1 MHKQKVLKTI
11 LLSTAVLTV
20 ASTAIMLQQNQN
32 SVDRTVKT
40 EEVSKQDLASS
51 SSEVSNVKTKTE
63 SITSTKAEEK
73 PVATETATLVEKPV
87 ETEIT
92 VAQAEA
98 KPVGTKTNTVAIKEV
113 APSER
118 PVATKPIEK
127 QVTKVADQ
135 PKVASKPVD
144 QPKVDKPA
152 ETKLVEQPK
161 TEAPKTEQPKVETP
175 KVKKV
180 EQPKAEKPVV
190 AEKPATPAPT
200 VEKPAPQPKVEAP
213 KTEVPAPK
221 AETPVAPQ
229 PKAEAPAPKVEQ
241 PKAETPMVAKKGEAL
256 VQPELPEYHE
266 AKGEPEVQPT
276 LPEFTTPSETPS
288 APVEQPKL
296 EQPVAPKAPVVAE
309 KGEPLV
315 QPELSEFHAENG
327 DALVQTE
334 LPELSVPAETPAI
347 PETPAVEQPVV
358 TEKGESLVQP
368 ELPEF
373 HAETGDALVQPELP
387 EYHEAKDQPEVQPAL
402 TELIVPAENTQPEQP
417 VVPEAPIVTE
427 KGEPLVQPELPEY
440 HAENGTPEVQ
450 PELPEFHTENGDA
463 LVQPELPEFHSEN
476 GTPEVQPEL
485 PEFHTKTGDTLVQ
498 PELPEYH
505 ESKGEPEVQP
515 ALPEFKL
522 KTVSREETIK
532 IPAVTMNVPNS
543 ELNEGETEIVTQPK
557 EGSITRTYE
566 DVLDEHDNVL
576 STKLVNETRVEA
588 INGVTSIGTKPV
600 KKVFGETGMYR
611 FSEHLSDEKILEF
624 REDVKLTA
632 DEIHALGQDEI
643 NKRAEQNLEN
653 TITVQDKQRQ
663 NLSHMDSAP
672 LSDETIN
679 NLNGDTYINH
689 KNIGLKVLELV
700 NAERKRLGVHEL
712 TWSDPLYTLT
722 KIRANEVRE
731 NGSIR
736 FYTEEGKTL
745 KHVRDDKGTPWYT
758 VRDNTEFEDSA
769 LGENLAGYSIRP
781 NVYKAF
787 SEKYIADQLY
797 NQWKNSPHHYANMI
811 KEKFYQFAFDVAYS
825 KFWRDGH
832 TDVTYKKQGV
842 LGVQLFAD

>member
-40 EEVSKQDLASS
+40 EEVSKQDIASN
-51 SSEVSNVKTKTE
+51 SSEVTKVETKTE
-63 SITSTKAEEK
+63 ATTSTKTEEK
-73 PVATETATLVEKPV
+73 PVTTETATLAEKPV

-98 KPVGTKTNTVAIKEV
+98 KPVETKVDTVAIKEV

-118 PVATKPIEK
+118 PVATKLVEK
-127 QVTKVADQ
+127 QVTKVAEQPKVEKQATPTVAEQ

-144 QPKVDKPA
+144 QPKVDKPT
-152 ETKLVEQPK
+152 ETKPVEQPK
-161 TEAPKTEQPKVETP
+161 TEAPKVEQPKVETP
-175 KVKKV
+175 KVEKV

-190 AEKPATPAPT
+190 AEKPATPAPA

-221 AETPVAPQ
+221 V
-229 PKAEAPAPKVEQ
+229 
-241 PKAETPMVAKKGEAL
+241 ETPMVAEKGESL

-266 AKGEPEVQPT
+266 AKGEPEVQPA
-276 LPEFTTPSETPS
+276 LPEFTTPAEIPS
-288 APVEQPKL
+288 KQAEQPKV
-296 EQPVAPKAPVVAE
+296 EQPVAPEAPVVAE

-315 QPELSEFHAENG
+315 QPELPEFHAENG
-327 DALVQTE
+327 EALVQPELPEFQAETGDALVQPK
-334 LPELSVPAETPAI
+334 LPEATVPAETPTT
-347 PETPAVEQPVV
+347 PETPTVEQPVVPDAPKVEQPVV
-358 TEKGESLVQP
+358 TEKGEP
-368 ELPEF
+368 
-373 HAETGDALVQPELP
+373 
-387 EYHEAKDQPEVQPAL
+387 
-402 TELIVPAENTQPEQP
+402 
-417 VVPEAPIVTE
+417 
-427 KGEPLVQPELPEY
+427 
-440 HAENGTPEVQ
+440 
-450 PELPEFHTENGDA
+450 
-463 LVQPELPEFHSEN
+463 
-476 GTPEVQPEL
+476 
-485 PEFHTKTGDTLVQ
+485 LVQ

-543 ELNEGETEIVTQPK
+543 ELNEGKTEIVTQPK
-557 EGSITRTYE
+557 DGSITRTYE
-566 DVLDEHDNVL
+566 DVLDEHDNIL

-588 INGVTSIGTKPV
+588 IKGVTSIGTKPV
-600 KKVFGETGMYR
+600 KKVFGEEGNYR
-611 FSEHLSDEKILEF
+611 FSEHLADENILEF

-643 NKRAEQNLEN
+643 NKRVEQNFDN
-653 TITVQDKQRQ
+653 TITVEDKTRPNVSQVYT
-663 NLSHMDSAP
+663 AP

-689 KNIGLKVLELV
+689 KNVGLKVLELV

-722 KIRANEVRE
+722 KVRANELRK

-736 FYTEEGKTL
+736 FYTEDGQEL
-745 KHVRDDKGTPWYT
+745 KHVRDNKGTKWHT
-758 VRDNTEFEDSA
+758 VKEGTEFEDSA
-769 LGENLAGYSIRP
+769 MGENLASYSVRP
-781 NVYKAF
+781 NIYKTF
-787 SEKYIADQLY
+787 SEKYIAEQLY
-797 NQWKNSPHHYANMI
+797 DQWKNSPHHYANMI
-811 KEKFYQFAFDVAYS
+811 KEKYNQFAFDVAYS
-825 KFWRDGH
+825 KFWRDGYS
-832 TDVTYKKQGV
+832 DATYKRQGV

>member
-63 SITSTKAEEK
+63 STTSTKVEEK
-73 PVATETATLVEKPV
+73 PVANETSTLAEKPV

-98 KPVGTKTNTVAIKEV
+98 KPVETKADTVAIKEV

-118 PVATKPIEK
+118 PVATKLVEK
-127 QVTKVADQ
+127 QVTKVAEKPKVEKQTNPTVAEQ
-135 PKVASKPVD
+135 PKVASKPVE
-144 QPKVDKPA
+144 QPRVDKPT
-152 ETKLVEQPK
+152 ETKPVEQPK
-161 TEAPKTEQPKVETP
+161 TEVPKAEQPNVEAP

-180 EQPKAEKPVV
+180 EQPKTEKPVV
-190 AEKPATPAPT
+190 AEKPATPAPA
-200 VEKPAPQPKVEAP
+200 VEKPAPAP
-213 KTEVPAPK
+213 KAEVPKSEVPAPK
-221 AETPVAPQ
+221 VET
-229 PKAEAPAPKVEQ
+229 PAPKVET
-241 PKAETPMVAKKGEAL
+241 PVVAEKSEAL

-296 EQPVAPKAPVVAE
+296 EQPVTPEAPVVAE
-309 KGEPLV
+309 K
-315 QPELSEFHAENG
+315 S
-327 DALVQTE
+327 
-334 LPELSVPAETPAI
+334 
-347 PETPAVEQPVV
+347 
-358 TEKGESLVQP
+358 ESLVQP

-373 HAETGDALVQPELP
+373 HTETGNALVQPELP
-387 EYHEAKDQPEVQPAL
+387 EYHEAKGQPEVQPAL
-402 TELIVPAENTQPEQP
+402 TELVVPAENTQPEQP
-417 VVPEAPIVTE
+417 AVPEAPIVTE
-427 KGEPLVQPELPEY
+427 KGEPLVQPELPEF

-450 PELPEFHTENGDA
+450 PELPEFHAENGDA

-485 PEFHTKTGDTLVQ
+485 PEFHAETGDALVQ

-505 ESKGEPEVQP
+505 EQKGEPEVQP

-557 EGSITRTYE
+557 DGSITRTYE

-588 INGVTSIGTKPV
+588 IKGVTSIGTKPV

-611 FSEHLSDEKILEF
+611 FSEHLSDENILEF

-736 FYTEEGKTL
+736 FYTEDGQTL

-811 KEKFYQFAFDVAYS
+811 KEKYNRFAFDVAYS

>member
-1 MHKQKVLKTI
+1 MMKKRIILKRL

-20 ASTAIMLQQNQN
+20 ASTAIIVHQHNA
-32 SVDRTVKT
+32 VDKTVKT

-51 SSEVSNVKTKTE
+51 SSETNKVEAKNLETKSTK
-63 SITSTKAEEK
+63 STTSTTSTNVEEK
-73 PVATETATLVEKPV
+73 PVD
-87 ETEIT
+87 T
-92 VAQAEA
+92 V
-98 KPVGTKTNTVAIKEV
+98 VNKEV
-113 APSER
+113 APSEC
-118 PVATKPIEK
+118 PVATKLVEK
-127 QVTKVADQ
+127 PVVETKVAEQ
-135 PKVASKPVD
+135 TKVASKPVE
-144 QPKVDKPA
+144 QPKVEKPT
-152 ETKLVEQPK
+152 ETKPVEQPK
-161 TEAPKTEQPKVETP
+161 TEVPAPKDEQPKAETP
-175 KVKKV
+175 KVEAPVV
-180 EQPKAEKPVV
+180 EKPVKQPKAEKPVV
-190 AEKPATPAPT
+190 AEKPTTPAPV

-213 KTEVPAPK
+213 K
-221 AETPVAPQ
+221 AET
-229 PKAEAPAPKVEQ
+229 PAPKVEA
-241 PKAETPMVAKKGEAL
+241 PVITEKGEAL

-266 AKGEPEVQPT
+266 AKGEPEVQPA
-276 LPEFTTPSETPS
+276 F
-288 APVEQPKL
+288 
-296 EQPVAPKAPVVAE
+296 
-309 KGEPLV
+309 
-315 QPELSEFHAENG
+315 PEL
-327 DALVQTE
+327 V
-334 LPELSVPAETPAI
+334 
-347 PETPAVEQPVV
+347 
-358 TEKGESLVQP
+358 
-368 ELPEF
+368 
-373 HAETGDALVQPELP
+373 
-387 EYHEAKDQPEVQPAL
+387 
-402 TELIVPAENTQPEQP
+402 VPAENTQPEQP
-417 VVPEAPIVTE
+417 VVSEKGEPLVQPELPEFHAENGEALVQPELPEFHDAKGTPEVQPALTEATVPVETPQPEQPVAPEAPVVTE
-427 KGEPLVQPELPEY
+427 KGEPLVQPELPEF
-440 HAENGTPEVQ
+440 HDAKGTPEVQ
-450 PELPEFHTENGDA
+450 PELPEFHDA
-463 LVQPELPEFHSEN
+463 KGEPEVQPALPEFHAE
-476 GTPEVQPEL
+476 
-485 PEFHTKTGDTLVQ
+485 TGDALVQ

-557 EGSITRTYE
+557 DGSITRTYE

-588 INGVTSIGTKPV
+588 INGITSIGTKPV

-611 FSEHLSDEKILEF
+611 FREHLSDEKILEF

-712 TWSDPLYTLT
+712 TWSDSLYTLA

-736 FYTEEGKTL
+736 FYTEDGQTL

-758 VRDNTEFEDSA
+758 IRDNTEFEDNA
-769 LGENLAGYSIRP
+769 LGENLAAYSIRP

-811 KEKFYQFAFDVAYS
+811 KEKYNRFAFDVAYS

-832 TDVTYKKQGV
+832 TDITYKKQGV
-842 LGVQLFAD
+842 LGVQLFADE

>member
-1 MHKQKVLKTI
+1 MKKRIILKRL

-20 ASTAIMLQQNQN
+20 ASTAIIVQQYN
-32 SVDRTVKT
+32 SADKTVKT
-40 EEVSKQDLASS
+40 EECSKQDV
-51 SSEVSNVKTKTE
+51 VSN
-63 SITSTKAEEK
+63 SAEPKIEK
-73 PVATETATLVEKPV
+73 SAVSKPV
-87 ETEIT
+87 E
-92 VAQAEA
+92 EA
-98 KPVGTKTNTVAIKEV
+98 
-113 APSER
+113 
-118 PVATKPIEK
+118 
-127 QVTKVADQ
+127 
-135 PKVASKPVD
+135 
-144 QPKVDKPA
+144 
-152 ETKLVEQPK
+152 
-161 TEAPKTEQPKVETP
+161 
-175 KVKKV
+175 KV
-180 EQPKAEKPVV
+180 EQPVFSKPVQEAKAEQPVVTKPV
-190 AEKPATPAPT
+190 E
-200 VEKPAPQPKVEAP
+200 EA
-213 KTEVPAPK
+213 K
-221 AETPVAPQ
+221 AESPVLTTP
-229 PKAEAPAPKVEQ
+229 VEQ
-241 PKAETPMVAKKGEAL
+241 PKAETSVEQTKPVEATTPKVEESVVSEKGEAL
-256 VQPELPEYHE
+256 VQP
-266 AKGEPEVQPT
+266 T
-276 LPEFTTPSETPS
+276 LPEFHD
-288 APVEQPKL
+288 A
-296 EQPVAPKAPVVAE
+296 
-309 KGEPLV
+309 KG
-315 QPELSEFHAENG
+315 
-327 DALVQTE
+327 
-334 LPELSVPAETPAI
+334 
-347 PETPAVEQPVV
+347 
-358 TEKGESLVQP
+358 
-368 ELPEF
+368 
-373 HAETGDALVQPELP
+373 
-387 EYHEAKDQPEVQPAL
+387 QPEVQPAL
-402 TELIVPAENTQPEQP
+402 TELIVPAENPQPEQPTAKVEEKIVSEKGEPLVQPELPEYHAENGTPEVQPELPEFQESKGQPEVQPALPEFVVPTENTQPEQP

-450 PELPEFHTENGDA
+450 PELPEFQESKGQPEVQPALPEFVVPTENTQPEQPVVPEAPIVTEKGEPLVQPELPEFHAENGTPEVQPELPEFQESKGQPEVQPALPEFVVPTENTQPEQPVVPEAPIVTEKGEPLVQPELPEFHAENGTPEVQPELPEFHAENGDA

-485 PEFHTKTGDTLVQ
+485 PEFHAETGDALVQ

-557 EGSITRTYE
+557 DGSITRTYE

-588 INGVTSIGTKPV
+588 IKGVTSIGTKPV

-611 FSEHLSDEKILEF
+611 FSEHLSDENILEF

-712 TWSDPLYTLT
+712 TWSDPLYTLA
-722 KIRANEVRE
+722 KVRANEVRE

-736 FYTEEGKTL
+736 FYTEDGQTL

-758 VRDNTEFEDSA
+758 IRDNTEFEDSA

-787 SEKYIADQLY
+787 SENYIADQLY

-842 LGVQLFAD
+842 LGVQLFADEGY

>member
-63 SITSTKAEEK
+63 STTSTKAEEK
-73 PVATETATLVEKPV
+73 PVATETSTLAEKPV

-98 KPVGTKTNTVAIKEV
+98 KPVETKADTVAIKEV

-118 PVATKPIEK
+118 PVANKLVEK
-127 QVTKVADQ
+127 QVTKVAEKPKVEKQTNPTVAEQ
-135 PKVASKPVD
+135 PKVASKPVE
-144 QPKVDKPA
+144 QPKVDKPT
-152 ETKLVEQPK
+152 ETKPVEQSK
-161 TEAPKTEQPKVETP
+161 TEAPKAEQPNVEAPKVE
-175 KVKKV
+175 KV

-190 AEKPATPAPT
+190 AEKTATPAPA
-200 VEKPAPQPKVEAP
+200 VEKPAPAP
-213 KTEVPAPK
+213 KAEVPKSEVPAPK
-221 AETPVAPQ
+221 VET
-229 PKAEAPAPKVEQ
+229 PAPKVET
-241 PKAETPMVAKKGEAL
+241 PVVAEKSEAL

-266 AKGEPEVQPT
+266 AKGESEVQPT

-288 APVEQPKL
+288 TPVEQPKL

-309 KGEPLV
+309 KGE
-315 QPELSEFHAENG
+315 
-327 DALVQTE
+327 
-334 LPELSVPAETPAI
+334 
-347 PETPAVEQPVV
+347 
-358 TEKGESLVQP
+358 SLVQP

-373 HAETGDALVQPELP
+373 HAETGNALVQPELP
-387 EYHEAKDQPEVQPAL
+387 EYHEAKGQPEVQPAL
-402 TELIVPAENTQPEQP
+402 TELVVPAENTQPEQP
-417 VVPEAPIVTE
+417 AVPEAPIVTE
-427 KGEPLVQPELPEY
+427 KGEPLVQPELPEF

-450 PELPEFHTENGDA
+450 PELPEFHAENGDA
-463 LVQPELPEFHSEN
+463 LVQPELPEFHAEN

-485 PEFHTKTGDTLVQ
+485 PEFHFETGDALVQ

-515 ALPEFKL
+515 TLPEFKL
-522 KTVSREETIK
+522 KTVSQEETIK
-532 IPAVTMNVPNS
+532 IPAVTMNVTNS
-543 ELNEGETEIVTQPK
+543 ELNEGETKIVTQPK
-557 EGSITRTYE
+557 DGSITREYE
-566 DVLDEHDNVL
+566 VVLDEHDNIL
-576 STKLVNETRVEA
+576 SKKLVNETRVEA
-588 INGVTSIGTKPV
+588 INGITSIGTKPV

-611 FSEHLSDEKILEF
+611 FSEHLSDENILEF

-700 NAERKRLGVHEL
+700 NAERKRLGIHEL

-758 VRDNTEFEDSA
+758 IRDNTEFEDSA

-811 KEKFYQFAFDVAYS
+811 KEKYNRFAFDVAYS

>member
-1 MHKQKVLKTI
+1 MRKQKVLKTI

-40 EEVSKQDLASS
+40 EEVSKQDIASN
-51 SSEVSNVKTKTE
+51 SSELTKVETKTE
-63 SITSTKAEEK
+63 ATTSTKTEEK
-73 PVATETATLVEKPV
+73 PVTTETATLAEKPV
-87 ETEIT
+87 EKEIT

-98 KPVGTKTNTVAIKEV
+98 KPVETKVDTVAIKEV

-118 PVATKPIEK
+118 PVATKLVEK
-127 QVTKVADQ
+127 QVTKVAEQPKVEKQATPTVAEQ

-144 QPKVDKPA
+144 QPKVDKPT
-152 ETKLVEQPK
+152 ETKPVEQPK
-161 TEAPKTEQPKVETP
+161 TEAPKVEQPKLETP
-175 KVKKV
+175 KVEKV

-190 AEKPATPAPT
+190 AEKPATPAPA
-200 VEKPAPQPKVEAP
+200 VEKPGPQPKVEAP
-213 KTEVPAPK
+213 KEEV
-221 AETPVAPQ
+221 
-229 PKAEAPAPKVEQ
+229 PAPKVEQ
-241 PKAETPMVAKKGEAL
+241 PKVETPKTEAPDPKLEAPVVSEKGIPE

-266 AKGEPEVQPT
+266 AKGEPEVQPA
-276 LPEFTTPSETPS
+276 LPEFTTPSEIPS
-288 APVEQPKL
+288 KQAEQPKV
-296 EQPVAPKAPVVAE
+296 EQPVAPEAPVVAE

-315 QPELSEFHAENG
+315 QPELPEFHAENG
-327 DALVQTE
+327 EA
-334 LPELSVPAETPAI
+334 
-347 PETPAVEQPVV
+347 
-358 TEKGESLVQP
+358 LVQP

-373 HAETGDALVQPELP
+373 QAETGDALVQPELP
-387 EYHEAKDQPEVQPAL
+387 EA
-402 TELIVPAENTQPEQP
+402 TVPAETPTTPKTPTVEQP
-417 VVPEAPIVTE
+417 VVPDAPKVEQPVVTE
-427 KGEPLVQPELPEY
+427 KGEPLVQPELPEF
-440 HAENGTPEVQ
+440 HAENGTPEVK
-450 PELPEFHTENGDA
+450 PELPEFHFE
-463 LVQPELPEFHSEN
+463 
-476 GTPEVQPEL
+476 
-485 PEFHTKTGDTLVQ
+485 TGDSLVQ

-557 EGSITRTYE
+557 DGSITRTYE
-566 DVLDEHDNVL
+566 DILDEHDNVL

-588 INGVTSIGTKPV
+588 IKGVTSIGTKPV
-600 KKVFGETGMYR
+600 KKVFGEEGNYR
-611 FSEHLSDEKILEF
+611 FSEHLADENILEF

-643 NKRAEQNLEN
+643 NKRVEQNFDN
-653 TITVQDKQRQ
+653 TITVEDKTRKNVSQVYT
-663 NLSHMDSAP
+663 AP

-689 KNIGLKVLELV
+689 KNVGLKVLELV

-722 KIRANEVRE
+722 KVRANEVRE

-736 FYTEEGKTL
+736 FYTEDGQEL
-745 KHVRDDKGTPWYT
+745 KHVRDNKGTKWHT
-758 VRDNTEFEDSA
+758 VKEGTEFEDSA
-769 LGENLAGYSIRP
+769 MGENLASYSVRP
-781 NVYKAF
+781 NIYKTF
-787 SEKYIADQLY
+787 SEKYIAEQLY
-797 NQWKNSPHHYANMI
+797 DQWKNSPYHYANMI
-811 KEKFYQFAFDVAYS
+811 KEKYNQFAFDVAYS
-825 KFWRDGH
+825 KFWRDGYS
-832 TDVTYKKQGV
+832 DATYKRQGV

>member
-1 MHKQKVLKTI
+1 MMKKRIILKRL

-20 ASTAIMLQQNQN
+20 ASAAIIVHQHN
-32 SVDRTVKT
+32 SVDKTVKT

-51 SSEVSNVKTKTE
+51 SSETNKVEAKNLETKSTK
-63 SITSTKAEEK
+63 STTSTNVEEK
-73 PVATETATLVEKPV
+73 PVDTAV
-87 ETEIT
+87 
-92 VAQAEA
+92 
-98 KPVGTKTNTVAIKEV
+98 IKEV
-113 APSER
+113 APSEC
-118 PVATKPIEK
+118 PVATKLVEK
-127 QVTKVADQ
+127 PVVETKVAEQ
-135 PKVASKPVD
+135 TKVASKPVE
-144 QPKVDKPA
+144 QPKVDKPT
-152 ETKLVEQPK
+152 ETKPVEQSK
-161 TEAPKTEQPKVETP
+161 TEAPKAEQPNVEAPKVE
-175 KVKKV
+175 KV

-190 AEKPATPAPT
+190 AEKTATPAPA
-200 VEKPAPQPKVEAP
+200 VEKPAPA
-213 KTEVPAPK
+213 
-221 AETPVAPQ
+221 
-229 PKAEAPAPKVEQ
+229 PKAEAPKSEIPAPKVETPA
-241 PKAETPMVAKKGEAL
+241 PKVETPVVAEKGEAL

-266 AKGEPEVQPT
+266 EKGEPEVQPT

-358 TEKGESLVQP
+358 TEKGESLVQT

-387 EYHEAKDQPEVQPAL
+387 EA
-402 TELIVPAENTQPEQP
+402 TVPAEEPEAPSVGQP
-417 VVPEAPIVTE
+417 VVPETPVVTE
-427 KGEPLVQPELPEY
+427 KGEPLVQPELPEF
-440 HAENGTPEVQ
+440 HA
-450 PELPEFHTENGDA
+450 ENGDA
-463 LVQPELPEFHSEN
+463 LVQPELPEFHDAKGE
-476 GTPEVQPEL
+476 PEVQPAL
-485 PEFHTKTGDTLVQ
+485 PEFHAENGDALVQ

-505 ESKGEPEVQP
+505 EEKGESEVQP

-557 EGSITRTYE
+557 DGSITRTYE

-588 INGVTSIGTKPV
+588 IKGVTSIGTKPV

-712 TWSDPLYTLT
+712 TWSDPLYTLA
-722 KIRANEVRE
+722 KVRANEVRE

-736 FYTEEGKTL
+736 FYTEDGQTL
-745 KHVRDDKGTPWYT
+745 KHVRDNKGTPWYT

>member
-63 SITSTKAEEK
+63 STTSTKAEEK
-73 PVATETATLVEKPV
+73 PVATETSTLAEKPV

-98 KPVGTKTNTVAIKEV
+98 KPVETKADAVAIKEV
-113 APSER
+113 VTSER
-118 PVATKPIEK
+118 PVANKLVEK
-127 QVTKVADQ
+127 QVTKVAEQ
-135 PKVASKPVD
+135 HKVASKPVE

-175 KVKKV
+175 KVEKV

-241 PKAETPMVAKKGEAL
+241 PKAETPVVAEKGETL

-315 QPELSEFHAENG
+315 QPELPEFHAETGEPLVQSELPEFHAENG
-327 DALVQTE
+327 EA
-334 LPELSVPAETPAI
+334 
-347 PETPAVEQPVV
+347 
-358 TEKGESLVQP
+358 LVQP

-387 EYHEAKDQPEVQPAL
+387 EA
-402 TELIVPAENTQPEQP
+402 TVPAETPAVEQPAVPDAPKVEQP
-417 VVPEAPIVTE
+417 VVSE
-427 KGEPLVQPELPEY
+427 KGEPLVQPKLPEY

-450 PELPEFHTENGDA
+450 PELPEFHAETGDA

-485 PEFHTKTGDTLVQ
+485 PKFHAETGDALVQ

-557 EGSITRTYE
+557 DGSITRIYE
-566 DVLDEHDNVL
+566 DVLDEHEHVL

-588 INGVTSIGTKPV
+588 IKGVTSIGTKPV

-611 FSEHLSDEKILEF
+611 FSEHLSDENILEF

-643 NKRAEQNLEN
+643 NKLAEQNLEN

-811 KEKFYQFAFDVAYS
+811 KEKYNRFAFDVAYS

>member
-1 MHKQKVLKTI
+1 MKKRIILKRL

-20 ASTAIMLQQNQN
+20 TSTAIIVQQYN
-32 SVDRTVKT
+32 SADKTVKT
-40 EEVSKQDLASS
+40 EECSKQDV
-51 SSEVSNVKTKTE
+51 VSN
-63 SITSTKAEEK
+63 SAEPKIEK
-73 PVATETATLVEKPV
+73 SAVSKPV
-87 ETEIT
+87 E
-92 VAQAEA
+92 EA
-98 KPVGTKTNTVAIKEV
+98 
-113 APSER
+113 
-118 PVATKPIEK
+118 
-127 QVTKVADQ
+127 
-135 PKVASKPVD
+135 
-144 QPKVDKPA
+144 
-152 ETKLVEQPK
+152 
-161 TEAPKTEQPKVETP
+161 
-175 KVKKV
+175 KV
-180 EQPKAEKPVV
+180 EQPVFSKPVQEAKAEQPVVTKPV
-190 AEKPATPAPT
+190 E
-200 VEKPAPQPKVEAP
+200 EA
-213 KTEVPAPK
+213 K
-221 AETPVAPQ
+221 AESPVLTTP
-229 PKAEAPAPKVEQ
+229 VEQ
-241 PKAETPMVAKKGEAL
+241 PKAETSVEQTKPVEATTPKVEESVVSEKGEAL
-256 VQPELPEYHE
+256 VQP
-266 AKGEPEVQPT
+266 T
-276 LPEFTTPSETPS
+276 LPEFHD
-288 APVEQPKL
+288 A
-296 EQPVAPKAPVVAE
+296 
-309 KGEPLV
+309 KG
-315 QPELSEFHAENG
+315 
-327 DALVQTE
+327 
-334 LPELSVPAETPAI
+334 
-347 PETPAVEQPVV
+347 
-358 TEKGESLVQP
+358 
-368 ELPEF
+368 
-373 HAETGDALVQPELP
+373 
-387 EYHEAKDQPEVQPAL
+387 QPEVQPAL
-402 TELIVPAENTQPEQP
+402 TELIVPAENPQPEQPTAKVEEKIVSEKGEPLVQPELPEYHEAKGQPEVQPALTELVVPTENTQPEQP

-427 KGEPLVQPELPEY
+427 KGEPLVQPELPEF

-450 PELPEFHTENGDA
+450 PELPEFHAENGDA

-485 PEFHTKTGDTLVQ
+485 PEFHAETGDALVQ

-653 TITVQDKQRQ
+653 TITVQDKQRL

-700 NAERKRLGVHEL
+700 NAERKRLGIHEL

-758 VRDNTEFEDSA
+758 VRDNTEFKDSA

-781 NVYKAF
+781 NIYKAF

-797 NQWKNSPHHYANMI
+797 NQWKNSPGHYANMI
-811 KEKFYQFAFDVAYS
+811 KEKYNRFAFDVAYS
-825 KFWRDGH
+825 KFLRDGH

-842 LGVQLFAD
+842 LGVQLFADEGY

>member
-63 SITSTKAEEK
+63 STTSTKAEEK
-73 PVATETATLVEKPV
+73 PVANETVTLAEKPV

-98 KPVGTKTNTVAIKEV
+98 KPVETKTDTVTIKEV
-113 APSER
+113 VPSER
-118 PVATKPIEK
+118 PVANKLVEK
-127 QVTKVADQ
+127 QVTTVAEQ

-144 QPKVDKPA
+144 QPKVDKPT
-152 ETKLVEQPK
+152 ETKPVEQPK
-161 TEAPKTEQPKVETP
+161 TEAPKAEQPNVEAPKVE
-175 KVKKV
+175 KV
-180 EQPKAEKPVV
+180 EQPKTEKPVV
-190 AEKPATPAPT
+190 SEKPATPAPA
-200 VEKPAPQPKVEAP
+200 VEKPAPAP
-213 KTEVPAPK
+213 KAEVPKSEVPAPK
-221 AETPVAPQ
+221 TET
-229 PKAEAPAPKVEQ
+229 PAPKVET
-241 PKAETPMVAKKGEAL
+241 PVVAEKGEAL

-266 AKGEPEVQPT
+266 VKGEPEVQPA
-276 LPEFTTPSETPS
+276 LPEFTTPAETPS
-288 APVEQPKL
+288 APVETPKV
-296 EQPVAPKAPVVAE
+296 EQPVTPEAPVVAE

-334 LPELSVPAETPAI
+334 LPELSVPAETPA
-347 PETPAVEQPVV
+347 VEQPVV

-373 HAETGDALVQPELP
+373 HAETGDALVQPKLP
-387 EYHEAKDQPEVQPAL
+387 EA
-402 TELIVPAENTQPEQP
+402 TVPAEEPEAPSVEQP
-417 VVPEAPIVTE
+417 VVPETPVISK
-427 KGEPLVQPELPEY
+427 KGEPLVQPELPEF
-440 HAENGTPEVQ
+440 HSEKGEPLIQ
-450 PELPEFHTENGDA
+450 PELPEFHAENGEA
-463 LVQPELPEFHSEN
+463 LVQPELPEFHAE
-476 GTPEVQPEL
+476 
-485 PEFHTKTGDTLVQ
+485 TGDALVQ

-515 ALPEFKL
+515 ALPEFKF
-522 KTVSREETIK
+522 KTVSQEETIK
-532 IPAVTMNVPNS
+532 IPAVTMNVTNS

-557 EGSITRTYE
+557 DGSITREYE
-566 DVLDEHDNVL
+566 VVLDEHDNVL
-576 STKLVNETRVEA
+576 SKKLVNEKRVEA
-588 INGVTSIGTKPV
+588 IKGVTSIGTKPV

-611 FSEHLSDEKILEF
+611 FSEHLSDENILEF

-689 KNIGLKVLELV
+689 KNIGLKILELV
-700 NAERKRLGVHEL
+700 NAERKRLGIHEL

-758 VRDNTEFEDSA
+758 IRDNTEFEDSA

-811 KEKFYQFAFDVAYS
+811 KEKYNRFAFDVAYS

>member
-1 MHKQKVLKTI
+1 MKKRIILKRL

-20 ASTAIMLQQNQN
+20 ASTAIIVQQHN
-32 SVDRTVKT
+32 SVDKTVKT
-40 EEVSKQDLASS
+40 EECSKQDIINNSAESKVEKS
-51 SSEVSNVKTKTE
+51 AISKTAEEQKAEQPVVSKPVEEPKEECSKQDIVSNSVE
-63 SITSTKAEEK
+63 SKVEKSAISK
-73 PVATETATLVEKPV
+73 PVEEPKVEQPVVSKPDEEPKVERPVVSKPVEAPKVEQPTVSKPVEQPKVEAPAVEKPV
-87 ETEIT
+87 ET
-92 VAQAEA
+92 
-98 KPVGTKTNTVAIKEV
+98 KT
-113 APSER
+113 AP
-118 PVATKPIEK
+118 
-127 QVTKVADQ
+127 Q
-135 PKVASKPVD
+135 PKVESPKAEVPTTPT
-144 QPKVDKPA
+144 PKV
-152 ETKLVEQPK
+152 
-161 TEAPKTEQPKVETP
+161 EQPKVETP
-175 KVKKV
+175 KV
-180 EQPKAEKPVV
+180 
-190 AEKPATPAPT
+190 
-200 VEKPAPQPKVEAP
+200 
-213 KTEVPAPK
+213 
-221 AETPVAPQ
+221 ETPVAPQ
-229 PKAEAPAPKVEQ
+229 PKTETPAPKVEA
-241 PKAETPMVAKKGEAL
+241 PVVAEKGEPL

-266 AKGEPEVQPT
+266 AKGEPEVQP
-276 LPEFTTPSETPS
+276 
-288 APVEQPKL
+288 
-296 EQPVAPKAPVVAE
+296 
-309 KGEPLV
+309 
-315 QPELSEFHAENG
+315 
-327 DALVQTE
+327 
-334 LPELSVPAETPAI
+334 
-347 PETPAVEQPVV
+347 
-358 TEKGESLVQP
+358 
-368 ELPEF
+368 
-373 HAETGDALVQPELP
+373 
-387 EYHEAKDQPEVQPAL
+387 AL
-402 TELIVPAENTQPEQP
+402 TELVVPTENTQPEQP

-427 KGEPLVQPELPEY
+427 KGEPLVQPELPEF
-440 HAENGTPEVQ
+440 HAKNGTPEVQ
-450 PELPEFHTENGDA
+450 PELPEFHAENGDA

-485 PEFHTKTGDTLVQ
+485 PEFHAETGDALVQ

-700 NAERKRLGVHEL
+700 NAERKRLGIHEL

-758 VRDNTEFEDSA
+758 IRDNTEFEDSA

-825 KFWRDGH
+825 KFWKDGH
-832 TDVTYKKQGV
+832 TEVTYKKQGV

>member
-1 MHKQKVLKTI
+1 MKKRIILKRL

-20 ASTAIMLQQNQN
+20 ASTAIIVHQHN
-32 SVDRTVKT
+32 SVDKTVKT

-51 SSEVSNVKTKTE
+51 SSETNKVEAKNLETKSTK
-63 SITSTKAEEK
+63 STTSTNVEEK
-73 PVATETATLVEKPV
+73 PVDTAM
-87 ETEIT
+87 
-92 VAQAEA
+92 
-98 KPVGTKTNTVAIKEV
+98 IKEV
-113 APSER
+113 APSEC
-118 PVATKPIEK
+118 PVATKLVEK
-127 QVTKVADQ
+127 PVVETKVAEQ
-135 PKVASKPVD
+135 TKVASKPVD
-144 QPKVDKPA
+144 QPKVEKPT
-152 ETKLVEQPK
+152 ETKPVEQPK
-161 TEAPKTEQPKVETP
+161 TEVPAPKDEQPKAETP
-175 KVKKV
+175 KVEAPVV
-180 EQPKAEKPVV
+180 EKPVKQPKAEKPVV
-190 AEKPATPAPT
+190 AEKPTTPAPV

-213 KTEVPAPK
+213 K
-221 AETPVAPQ
+221 AET
-229 PKAEAPAPKVEQ
+229 PAPKVEATVI
-241 PKAETPMVAKKGEAL
+241 AEKGEAL

-266 AKGEPEVQPT
+266 AKGEPEVQP
-276 LPEFTTPSETPS
+276 
-288 APVEQPKL
+288 
-296 EQPVAPKAPVVAE
+296 
-309 KGEPLV
+309 
-315 QPELSEFHAENG
+315 
-327 DALVQTE
+327 
-334 LPELSVPAETPAI
+334 
-347 PETPAVEQPVV
+347 
-358 TEKGESLVQP
+358 
-368 ELPEF
+368 
-373 HAETGDALVQPELP
+373 
-387 EYHEAKDQPEVQPAL
+387 AL
-402 TELIVPAENTQPEQP
+402 TELAVPAENTQPEQP
-417 VVPEAPIVTE
+417 VVSEKGEPLVQPELPEFHAENGEALVQPELPEFHAEIGDALVQPELPEGTVTAEEPEAPSVAQPTVPEAPVISEKGEPLVQPELPEFHSEKGTPE
-427 KGEPLVQPELPEY
+427 IQPELPEYHEAKGEPLVQPELPEY
-440 HAENGTPEVQ
+440 HEE
-450 PELPEFHTENGDA
+450 
-463 LVQPELPEFHSEN
+463 
-476 GTPEVQPEL
+476 
-485 PEFHTKTGDTLVQ
+485 
-498 PELPEYH
+498 
-505 ESKGEPEVQP
+505 KGEPEVQP
-515 ALPEFKL
+515 ELLEYKI
-522 KTVSREETIK
+522 KTVTREEV
-532 IPAVTMNVPNS
+532 IPVPADSITVNNP

-557 EGSITRTYE
+557 DGSITRTYE

-588 INGVTSIGTKPV
+588 IKGVTSIGTKPV
-600 KKVFGETGMYR
+600 KKVFGETGNYR
-611 FSEHLSDEKILEF
+611 FSEHLSDENILEF

-811 KEKFYQFAFDVAYS
+811 KAKYNLFAFDLAYS
-825 KFWRDGH
+825 KFWRDGYS
-832 TDVTYKKQGV
+832 DVTYKRQGV
-842 LGVQLFAD
+842 LGVQLFADE

>member
-63 SITSTKAEEK
+63 STTSTKVEEK
-73 PVATETATLVEKPV
+73 PVANETSTLAEKPV

-98 KPVGTKTNTVAIKEV
+98 KPVETKADTVAIKEV

-118 PVATKPIEK
+118 PVATKLVEK
-127 QVTKVADQ
+127 QVTKVAEKPKVEKQTNPTVAEQ
-135 PKVASKPVD
+135 PKVASKPVK
-144 QPKVDKPA
+144 QPKVDKPT
-152 ETKLVEQPK
+152 ETKPVEQPK
-161 TEAPKTEQPKVETP
+161 TEVPKAEQPNVEAP

-180 EQPKAEKPVV
+180 EQPKTEKPVV
-190 AEKPATPAPT
+190 AEKPATPAPA
-200 VEKPAPQPKVEAP
+200 VEKPAPAP
-213 KTEVPAPK
+213 KAEVPKSEVPAPK
-221 AETPVAPQ
+221 VET
-229 PKAEAPAPKVEQ
+229 PAPKVET
-241 PKAETPMVAKKGEAL
+241 PVVAEKSEAL

-276 LPEFTTPSETPS
+276 LLEFTTPSETPS

-296 EQPVAPKAPVVAE
+296 EQPVTPEAPVVAE
-309 KGEPLV
+309 K
-315 QPELSEFHAENG
+315 S
-327 DALVQTE
+327 
-334 LPELSVPAETPAI
+334 
-347 PETPAVEQPVV
+347 
-358 TEKGESLVQP
+358 ESLVQP

-373 HAETGDALVQPELP
+373 HTETGNALVQPELP
-387 EYHEAKDQPEVQPAL
+387 EYHEAKGQPEVQPAL
-402 TELIVPAENTQPEQP
+402 TELVVPAENTQPEQHA
-417 VVPEAPIVTE
+417 VPEAPIVTE
-427 KGEPLVQPELPEY
+427 KGEPLVQPELPEF

-450 PELPEFHTENGDA
+450 PELPEFHAENGDA
-463 LVQPELPEFHSEN
+463 LVQPELPEFHAE
-476 GTPEVQPEL
+476 
-485 PEFHTKTGDTLVQ
+485 TGDALVQ

-532 IPAVTMNVPNS
+532 IPAVTMNVTNS

-557 EGSITRTYE
+557 DGSITREYE
-566 DVLDEHDNVL
+566 VVLDEHDNVL
-576 STKLVNETRVEA
+576 SKKLVNEKRVEA
-588 INGVTSIGTKPV
+588 IKGVTSIGTKPI
-600 KKVFGETGMYR
+600 KKVFGETGIYR
-611 FSEHLSDEKILEF
+611 FSEHLSDENILEF

-736 FYTEEGKTL
+736 FYTEDGQTL

-811 KEKFYQFAFDVAYS
+811 KEKYNRFAFDVAYS

>member
-1 MHKQKVLKTI
+1 MRKQKVLKTI

-40 EEVSKQDLASS
+40 EEVSKQDIASN
-51 SSEVSNVKTKTE
+51 SSEVTKVETKTE
-63 SITSTKAEEK
+63 ATTSTKTEEK
-73 PVATETATLVEKPV
+73 PVTTETATLAEKPV

-98 KPVGTKTNTVAIKEV
+98 KPVETKVDTVAIKEV

-118 PVATKPIEK
+118 PVATKLVEK
-127 QVTKVADQ
+127 QVTKVAEQPKVEKQATPTVAEQ

-144 QPKVDKPA
+144 QPKVDKPT
-152 ETKLVEQPK
+152 ETKPVEQSK
-161 TEAPKTEQPKVETP
+161 TEAPKVEQPKVETP
-175 KVKKV
+175 KVEKV

-190 AEKPATPAPT
+190 AEKPATPAPA
-200 VEKPAPQPKVEAP
+200 VEKPAPQPKVEAH

-221 AETPVAPQ
+221 V
-229 PKAEAPAPKVEQ
+229 
-241 PKAETPMVAKKGEAL
+241 ETPMVAEKGESL

-266 AKGEPEVQPT
+266 AKGEPEVQPA
-276 LPEFTTPSETPS
+276 LPEFTTPAEIPS
-288 APVEQPKL
+288 KPAEQPKV
-296 EQPVAPKAPVVAE
+296 EQPVAPEAPVVAE

-315 QPELSEFHAENG
+315 QPELPKFHAENG
-327 DALVQTE
+327 EALVQPELPEFQAETGDALVQPE
-334 LPELSVPAETPAI
+334 LPEATVPAETPTT
-347 PETPAVEQPVV
+347 PETPTVEQPVVPDAPKVEQPVV
-358 TEKGESLVQP
+358 TEKGEPLVQP

-373 HAETGDALVQPELP
+373 HAENGTPEVKPELPEFHFETGDALVQPELP
-387 EYHEAKDQPEVQPAL
+387 EYHK
-402 TELIVPAENTQPEQP
+402 
-417 VVPEAPIVTE
+417 
-427 KGEPLVQPELPEY
+427 
-440 HAENGTPEVQ
+440 
-450 PELPEFHTENGDA
+450 
-463 LVQPELPEFHSEN
+463 
-476 GTPEVQPEL
+476 
-485 PEFHTKTGDTLVQ
+485 
-498 PELPEYH
+498 
-505 ESKGEPEVQP
+505 SKGEPEVQP

-557 EGSITRTYE
+557 DGSITRTYE
-566 DVLDEHDNVL
+566 DILDEHDNVL

-588 INGVTSIGTKPV
+588 IKGVTSIGTKPV
-600 KKVFGETGMYR
+600 KKVFGEEGNYR
-611 FSEHLSDEKILEF
+611 FSEHLADENILEF

-643 NKRAEQNLEN
+643 NKRVEQNFDN
-653 TITVQDKQRQ
+653 TITVEDKTRKNVSQVYT
-663 NLSHMDSAP
+663 AP

-689 KNIGLKVLELV
+689 KNVGLKVLELV

-722 KIRANEVRE
+722 KVRANEVRE

-736 FYTEEGKTL
+736 FYTEDGQEL
-745 KHVRDDKGTPWYT
+745 KHVRDNKGTKWHT
-758 VRDNTEFEDSA
+758 VKEGTEFEDSA
-769 LGENLAGYSIRP
+769 MGENLASYSVRP
-781 NVYKAF
+781 NIYKTF
-787 SEKYIADQLY
+787 SEKYIAEQLY
-797 NQWKNSPHHYANMI
+797 DQWKNSPHHYANMI
-811 KEKFYQFAFDVAYS
+811 KEKYNQFAFDVAYS
-825 KFWRDGH
+825 KFWRDGYS
-832 TDVTYKKQGV
+832 DATYKRQGV